1 MLAPGQFE
9 GTHRV
14 FGDRGQELFGEVHQQ
29 LVVGVGPVELEHR
42 ELGVVPG
49 GDALVPEVAVE
60 LEDPFEA
67 ADDESFEVQLGS
79 DSQVEIEVEG
89 VVVGLEGPRRC
100 APRDGLH
107 HRRLDFHE
115 ARRPEMPADRRHD
128 LRPHLEDLPHLRVGE
143 QIQVTL
149 TSPRLAVGEAVVLL
163 GQGSECLGEDGQILH
178 RHAELSRAG
187 AEHPPLHAEKVTQIE
202 KLEGLPRGVVEVVLA
217 QVELHLAGAVAEIG
231 KRDLAMPANR
241 PHPSGEPYL
250 RLFGLELLGGLPFEP
265 LASVAHRLFNT
276 EASRKWFQ
284 PEVDHGV
291 QLRPAVGQK
300 LFEWLL
306 TFVVL
311 LHASSSRSER
321 RVILTWPI
329 AGRDWQGVCFSVI

>member
-1 MLAPGQFE
+1 
-9 GTHRV
+9 
-14 FGDRGQELFGEVHQQ
+14 
-29 LVVGVGPVELEHR
+29 
-42 ELGVVPG
+42 
-49 GDALVPEVAVE
+49 
-60 LEDPFEA
+60 
-67 ADDESFEVQLGS
+67 
-79 DSQVEIEVEG
+79 
-89 VVVGLEGPRRC
+89 
-100 APRDGLH
+100 
-107 HRRLDFHE
+107 
-115 ARRPEMPADRRHD
+115 MP
-128 LRPHLEDLPHLRVGE
+128 P
-143 QIQVTL
+143 
-149 TSPRLAVGEAVVLL
+149 
-163 GQGSECLGEDGQILH
+163 
-178 RHAELSRAG
+178 
-187 AEHPPLHAEKVTQIE
+187 
-202 KLEGLPRGVVEVVLA
+202 
-217 QVELHLAGAVAEIG
+217 
-231 KRDLAMPANR
+231 NR
-241 PHPSGEPYL
+241 PHPAGEPYL